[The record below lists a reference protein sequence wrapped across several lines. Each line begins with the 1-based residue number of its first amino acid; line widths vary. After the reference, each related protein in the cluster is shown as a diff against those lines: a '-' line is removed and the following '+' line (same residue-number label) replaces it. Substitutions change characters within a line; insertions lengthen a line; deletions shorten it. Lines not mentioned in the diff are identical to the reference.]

1 MSGGTDGGGG
11 QKRAAA
17 FLSAHRCPG
26 IDIVP
31 HHSPETKIPPPG
43 SVGVGAKNPEL
54 SCSRHSEADYLV
66 VSSACRPEE
75 DEEEEG
81 TISDWSEEDLTLHFS
96 PSVINPSD
104 DEESEPE
111 ATFECVDVTVET
123 VVSRKRTE
131 RP

>member
-1 MSGGTDGGGG
+1 MSGGPDGGGG
-11 QKRAAA
+11 RKHGGA
-17 FLSAHRCPG
+17 FLSAHRCPEV
-26 IDIVP
+26 DLLP
-31 HHSPETKIPPPG
+31 HHSSETKIPPPS
-43 SVGVGAKNPEL
+43 SVGAGTKNPEL
-54 SCSRHSEADYLV
+54 TCTGQSEADYLV
-66 VSSACRPEE
+66 VTSACHPEE